1 MAIGSL
7 VFALPHFLVDTY
19 RASSGQLDVCQADE
33 IATVAGKS
41 VRNKVKRNA
50 PLAINSNSITFHYF
64 PARGTKGKGRGLFV
78 DRLPLYSRAITARS
92 GCGTSLHA
100 GRHIHRRE
108 CVQENVFDLLGWVL
122 LSERKGPLFQ
132 RTASTVSK
140 SVAVDW
146 SAIKD
151 QFFHKSAT
159 HTKHRFHNPPVT
171 LSATLNLYVDKYLDW
186 LYSDSLRI
194 YWSRTEAVHVTN
206 NNKFIDFWH
215 LFINFQAST
224 TLSRLLDRLAGMWS
238 VDSCWTSTRTWP
250 WILWGEFCILTN
262 ISYPWG
268 PTFVYVMMWLLGVI
282 LCWRLPFKR
291 VGVRQICAWG
301 ESSKYTRPLN
311 PCYRNNLLLLE
322 IRISHTDH
330 QHHHRG
336 P

>member
-7 VFALPHFLVDTY
+7 VFALPHFLADTY

-151 QFFHKSAT
+151 QFSHKSAT
-159 HTKHRFHNPPVT
+159 HTKQRFHNPPVT
-171 LSATLNLYVDKYLDW
+171 LRATLYLYVDKYLDW
-186 LYSDSLRI
+186 LNSDSLKI
-194 YWSRTEAVHVTN
+194 YWGRTQRLYMLQITINSSISDIYLSISRH
-206 NNKFIDFWH
+206 
-215 LFINFQAST
+215 
-224 TLSRLLDRLAGMWS
+224 
-238 VDSCWTSTRTWP
+238 
-250 WILWGEFCILTN
+250 
-262 ISYPWG
+262 
-268 PTFVYVMMWLLGVI
+268 
-282 LCWRLPFKR
+282 
-291 VGVRQICAWG
+291 
-301 ESSKYTRPLN
+301 
-311 PCYRNNLLLLE
+311 LLLCHGYWTGLRVCGRWTAAE
-322 IRISHTDH
+322 HLH
-330 QHHHRG
+330 GHGRG
-336 P
+336 SFEVSFAS